1 MTYDLFL
8 SHASENIA
16 LAERIR
22 DALTERGHSVWL
34 DRTHLTA
41 GAQWVAGIEAGLQE
55 CRAFALVATR
65 EAMASRFVQTEYA
78 VAVELAHDPER
89 SLPLLPLLFENV
101 KLPLILRSF
110 QYVDFRR
117 HEEFSQRVDELSR
130 ALSAAGVSRASV
142 SPPTTAARGNDQSST
157 SMKLR
162 YLDRELVRQRDLL
175 RQLNRV
181 RAGAVASA
189 PVVAIGVFF
198 SGVGPTAGASLLL
211 SIGVLV
217 TIGCVGWGGTLTRI
231 VNASEQINRLE
242 LLREGLSGCAE
253 IAGDACAEWR
263 AQFWRL
269 VPGGGISGA

>member
-1 MTYDLFL
+1 MKYDLFL

-55 CRAFALVATR
+55 CRAFALVTTR

-117 HEEFSQRVDELSR
+117 QEEFSQRVDELSR
-130 ALSAAGVSRASV
+130 ALSAKGVRTSAPPSAAS
-142 SPPTTAARGNDQSST
+142 ARENDQANT
-157 SMKLR
+157 SLKLR

-189 PVVAIGVFF
+189 PVVAVGVFF

-211 SIGVLV
+211 SIGVLM

-253 IAGDACAEWR
+253 IAGDTCAEWR